1 MENDAILDTLTQHL
15 TPATIKQMSASI
27 GADPAT
33 TSKAVNMAL
42 PALLGG
48 LTRNASNPQGAKD
61 LDRALN
67 DHNGSI
73 LDNLGGLLG
82 GAAGGGIGGGIGGAI
97 LGHIFG
103 ARRGPVEQGVGKAT
117 GLNSAQVGQLL
128 VMLAPIVMGVLGR
141 MKQQKGID
149 ASRLPDVLQQSTRRM
164 ETQVPG
170 AGGLAGILDSNN
182 DGQIADDIARMG
194 SSVLGG
200 LFNK

>member
-1 MENDAILDTLTQHL
+1 MLMENDAILDTLSSHL
-15 TPATIKQMSASI
+15 TPATIRQMSATI
-27 GADPAT
+27 GADPAA
-33 TSKAVNMAL
+33 TSKAVNLAL

-48 LTRNASNPQGAKD
+48 LTRNASNPQGAHA

-73 LDNLGGLLG
+73 LDNLGGLMG
-82 GAAGGGIGGGIGGAI
+82 GAAGGGIGGAI

-103 ARRGPVEQGVGKAT
+103 SRRGPVEQGVGKAS
-117 GLNSAQVGQLL
+117 GLNSAQIGQLL

-141 MKQQKGID
+141 MKKQKGID
-149 ASRLPDVLQQSTRRM
+149 ASRLPDVLQQSTRKM
-164 ETQVPG
+164 EQQTPG

-200 LFNK
+200 FFKK